1 MPVAGAL
8 HDFPLTDV
16 VNAVRFSVGRLVFTR
31 LPHFGQFE
39 LDLQE
44 GSIRACRVGTEHE
57 RIHELAKVVDKL
69 VLVNLLRS
77 GDFSFNPTA
86 PPSLEQ
92 ICNFS
97 LDAVLLEVVSRTD
110 EIRGSVHLFAP
121 SPRKFRRT
129 MVEASE
135 LDRDLRGFL
144 RQTSAMLRREASADE
159 IALSLGVAVQQV
171 QLYLLKLTE
180 FGLVEP
186 AEPLD
191 SEGKSTDSGLEHPL
205 PQAASLGPAK
215 WFYLERDQ
223 EIGPVAE
230 DVILHRISTG
240 QMQPTAMVWRAGLS
254 RWTAYEDV
262 HAADLAEAAKRGPR
276 RNTST
281 VRVARRFGDERGDLQ
296 RCHVCQNYFPHES
309 MMYYQER
316 WICENCRP
324 DFFKNLSQLGVHF
337 RAVRRAVAK
346 LPRRVI
352 AGLMGILLF
361 LLLAK
366 AIWFGL
372 ATAGAIEPS
381 YFLAW
386 VSFDGTRRRG
396 RLVDPICLDRR
407 HHAGQVGVAFARGHL
422 GLRRTHRPV
431 RRVQARRRS
440 AHPPW
445 LCRRALRTGRSAASR
460 LPRGYPR
467 HSLGDG
473 NLIA

>member
-44 GSIRACRVGTEHE
+44 GSIRACRVGPDHE
-57 RIHELAKVVDKL
+57 RVNELAKVVDKL
-69 VLVNLLRS
+69 VLVNLLRA
-77 GDFSFNPTA
+77 GDFAFNPTA

-92 ICNFS
+92 ICNFN

-110 EIRGSVHLFAP
+110 EIKGAVHLFAP
-121 SPRKFRRT
+121 SAQKFRRT

-159 IALSLGVAVQQV
+159 IALALSIAVQQA

-180 FGLVEP
+180 FGLTEP
-186 AEPLD
+186 AEPV
-191 SEGKSTDSGLEHPL
+191 EAFGHGTDSALDHPL
-205 PQAASLGPAK
+205 PDAAAQGPAK

-230 DVILHRISTG
+230 EIILHRISTG
-240 QMQPTAMVWRAGLS
+240 QMASTAMVWRAGLS

-296 RCHVCQNYFPHES
+296 RCHVCMNYFPHES

-346 LPRRVI
+346 LPRRFFAWLFDV
-352 AGLMGILLF
+352 LLF
-361 LLLAK
+361 VLLAK
-366 AIWFGL
+366 SIWIGL
-372 ATAGAIEPS
+372 ANAGVIEPG
-381 YFLAW
+381 YFLGPKYLGAELAAAIVW
-386 VSFDGTRRRG
+386 WTMFVWIGGTTPGKWALHLRVVTSAHDERAGFLAAFKRAVAAFIPFGFMVALFNPERRTLSDFLAGTRVIRW
-396 RLVDPICLDRR
+396 VME
-407 HHAGQVGVAFARGHL
+407 
-422 GLRRTHRPV
+422 T
-431 RRVQARRRS
+431 
-440 AHPPW
+440 
-445 LCRRALRTGRSAASR
+445 
-460 LPRGYPR
+460 
-467 HSLGDG
+467 
-473 NLIA
+473 

>member
-44 GSIRACRVGTEHE
+44 GTIRACRVGTDHE
-57 RIHELAKVVDKL
+57 RIHELGKVVDKL

-77 GDFSFNPTA
+77 GDFAFNPTA

-97 LDAVLLEVVSRTD
+97 LDAVLLEVVSRSD
-110 EIRGSVHLFAP
+110 EIRSATHLFAP
-121 SPRKFRRT
+121 GAQKFRRT

-135 LDRDLRGFL
+135 LDRDLRVFL

-159 IALSLGVAVQQV
+159 IAVALGVAMQQV

-180 FGLVEP
+180 FGLLEP
-186 AEPLD
+186 AEELEPD
-191 SEGKSTDSGLEHPL
+191 GKATDHAIDL
-205 PQAASLGPAK
+205 PVPTAPVGPAK

-230 DVILHRISTG
+230 DVILHRISSG
-240 QMQPTAMVWRAGLS
+240 LMQPTAMVWRVGLS

-262 HAADLAEAAKRGPR
+262 HAADLAEATKRATR
-276 RNTST
+276 TSTST

-296 RCHVCQNYFPHES
+296 RCHVCLNHFPHES

-337 RAVRRAVAK
+337 RAVRRAVGS
-346 LPRRVI
+346 LPRRFF
-352 AGLMGILLF
+352 AWMMDILLF
-361 LLLAK
+361 LVLAK
-366 AIWFGL
+366 AIWICL
-372 ATAGAIEPS
+372 AKAEVIDPGYFFASKYLLAELAGALLWWAMFVWIGGTTPGKWALHLRVVTSAADERVG
-381 YFLAW
+381 FLAALKRAFASLIPFGFF
-386 VSFDGTRRRG
+386 VAFFN
-396 RLVDPICLDRR
+396 PDRR
-407 HHAGQVGVAFARGHL
+407 TLSDYLAE
-422 GLRRTHRPV
+422 T
-431 RRVQARRRS
+431 RVIR
-440 AHPPW
+440 W
-445 LCRRALRTGRSAASR
+445 VMET
-460 LPRGYPR
+460 
-467 HSLGDG
+467 
-473 NLIA
+473 

>member
-44 GSIRACRVGTEHE
+44 GSIRACRVGPDHE
-57 RIHELAKVVDKL
+57 RVHELPKLIDKL

-97 LDAVLLEVVSRTD
+97 LDAVLLEVVSRSD

-121 SPRKFRRT
+121 AARKFRRT

-135 LDRDLRGFL
+135 LDRDLRLFL

-159 IALSLGVAVQQV
+159 IAVALGVSVQQV
-171 QLYLLKLTE
+171 QLYLLRLTE

-186 AEPLD
+186 AESVEAERKASDPAI
-191 SEGKSTDSGLEHPL
+191 EHPL
-205 PQAASLGPAK
+205 PDAATLGPAK

-230 DVILHRISTG
+230 DVILHRISAG
-240 QMQPTAMVWRAGLS
+240 QMLSTAMVWRPGLS

-262 HAADLAEAAKRGPR
+262 HAADLADAAKRGPR
-276 RNTST
+276 KNTST

-296 RCHVCQNYFPHES
+296 RCHVCLNYFPHES

-337 RAVRRAVAK
+337 RAVRRAVGK
-346 LPRRVI
+346 MPRRFLAWLI
-352 AGLMGILLF
+352 DILLF
-361 LLLAK
+361 FLLAK
-366 AIWFGL
+366 SIWISL
-372 ATAGAIEPS
+372 AKAAVIEPS
-381 YFLAW
+381 YFLEPKYLLAELAGAIVWWTLFVW
-386 VSFDGTRRRG
+386 VGGTTPGKWALHLRVVTSASDERAGFLAALKRAVASLIPFGFMAALFNPERRTLSDYLAGTRVIRW
-396 RLVDPICLDRR
+396 VME
-407 HHAGQVGVAFARGHL
+407 
-422 GLRRTHRPV
+422 T
-431 RRVQARRRS
+431 
-440 AHPPW
+440 
-445 LCRRALRTGRSAASR
+445 
-460 LPRGYPR
+460 
-467 HSLGDG
+467 
-473 NLIA
+473 